1 MTHSFINDMKEN
13 PNPYFEKWGIKEQAP
28 LNDIQDKVEELEKRV
43 KYLEEERISMINCL
57 YEVENSLQAQ
67 IDKHA
72 TSKYN
77 LDNYSLGDK

>member
-1 MTHSFINDMKEN
+1 MKQ
-13 PNPYFEKWGIKEQAP
+13 NPYSFFEKWGIKEQVP
-28 LNDIQDKVEELEKRV
+28 INELQHRVEKLEDRV

-67 IDKHA
+67 IDKIA
-72 TSKYN
+72 PPKYN

>member
-1 MTHSFINDMKEN
+1 MKQ
-13 PNPYFEKWGIKEQAP
+13 NPYSFFEKWGIKEQVP
-28 LNDIQDKVEELEKRV
+28 INELQHRVEKLEDRV

>member
-1 MTHSFINDMKEN
+1 MKQ
-13 PNPYFEKWGIKEQAP
+13 NPYSFFEKWGIKEQVP
-28 LNDIQDKVEELEKRV
+28 INELQHKVEKLEDRV

-67 IDKHA
+67 IDKIA
-72 TSKYN
+72 PPKYN

>member
-43 KYLEEERISMINCL
+43 RYLEEERISMINCL

-67 IDKHA
+67 IDKIA
-72 TSKYN
+72 PPKYN
-77 LDNYSLGDK
+77 LENYSLGDK

>member
-1 MTHSFINDMKEN
+1 MREN

-28 LNDIQDKVEELEKRV
+28 INELQHRIETLEDRV
-43 KYLEEERISMINCL
+43 KYLEEERISLINCL

-67 IDKHA
+67 IDKIA
-72 TSKYN
+72 PPKYN